1 MKKKKLTRKER
12 EYLRHRQ
19 EILNAALE
27 LFSKNGLHEVTMNQ
41 IAMASEF
48 SVGTLYKFFK
58 NKEDLYK
65 ELIFDKVS
73 KFHAELTSAI
83 KVPGTATDKIESWLD
98 EKIRI
103 FNDDRKFMRLYFSE
117 AMGVSSNV
125 RVGLK
130 NEIKIKYED
139 MLGKIEKIFKAGVKQ
154 KVFKDSDPYLL
165 ALALEGISNAFLFEH
180 VNSESKH
187 EINAKIILNIFYH
200 RIKTE

>member
-19 EILNAALE
+19 EILDIAIE
-27 LFSKNGLHEVTMNQ
+27 LFSKNGLHKVTMND
-41 IAMASEF
+41 IARASEF

-65 ELIFDKVS
+65 ELIVGKVS
-73 KFHAELTSAI
+73 KFHAAMTSAVEI
-83 KVPGTATDKIESWLD
+83 PGTVTDKIESWLD
-98 EKIRI
+98 EKIRL
-103 FNDDRKFMRLYFSE
+103 FNDDRKFMRLYFVE
-117 AMGVSSNV
+117 TMGVSSDV

-139 MLGKIEKIFKAGVKQ
+139 MLGKIENIFKVGVKQ
-154 KVFKDSDPYLL
+154 KVFKASDPYLL

-180 VNSESKH
+180 VNNESKH
-187 EINAKIILNIFYH
+187 EISAKIILNIFYY